1 MRILKI
7 ASTVIALFI
16 STSTSAIT
24 YNFYQDG
31 YTDGAFVSGTFE
43 LEDYDLDGQLSSFEG
58 ELIDF
63 SMAFSGNSLVNAFSI
78 SHIETNNNEVVY
90 NLYDLGDFL
99 GDDTYTYYSSDEQIA
114 ATTGAGLLYG
124 AGAALGGLCLSGLE
138 CGIVNND
145 GAGDYTYE
153 MVVVSS
159 VPVPAAVWLFG
170 SGLVGL
176 IGVARRKAKC
186 SIS

>member
-7 ASTVIALFI
+7 LSTVIALFI
-16 STSTSAIT
+16 STSTNAIT
-24 YNFYQDG
+24 YNFYQGG

-43 LEDYDLDGQLSSFEG
+43 LEDYDLDEQLSSFEG

-63 SMAFSGNSLVNAFSI
+63 SMTFSGNSLVNAFSI

-90 NLYDLGDFL
+90 NQIGDFL
-99 GDDTYTYYSSDEQIA
+99 GDDAYTYYSRNEQIA
-114 ATTGAGLLYG
+114 ATTSAGLLYG
-124 AGAALGGLCLSGLE
+124 AGAALGGTCLSYME
-138 CGIVNND
+138 CGVVSISD
-145 GAGDYTYE
+145 AFDFTYE

-170 SGLVGL
+170 SGLIGLVGF
-176 IGVARRKAKC
+176 AKRKRN
-186 SIS
+186 

>member
-7 ASTVIALFI
+7 LSTVIALFI

-24 YNFYQDG
+24 YNFYQGG

-63 SMAFSGNSLVNAFSI
+63 SMTFSGNSLVNAFSI

-90 NLYDLGDFL
+90 NPYDDLENFL
-99 GDDTYTYYSSDEQIA
+99 GDDVYQYYSTDEQIV

-124 AGAALGGLCLSGLE
+124 AGAALGGSCLSGME
-138 CGIVNND
+138 CGVVNIFEAFD
-145 GAGDYTYE
+145 FTDE

-170 SGLVGL
+170 SGLLGL
-176 IGVARRKAKC
+176 IGVARRK
-186 SIS
+186 I

>member
-7 ASTVIALFI
+7 LSTVIALFI

-24 YNFYQDG
+24 YNFYQGG

-90 NLYDLGDFL
+90 NPYDDLENFL
-99 GDDTYTYYSSDEQIA
+99 GDDYYSNDEQIY
-114 ATTGAGLLYG
+114 ATTATGLLYG
-124 AGAALGGLCLSGLE
+124 AGAALGGSCLSGME
-138 CGIVNND
+138 CGAIHD
-145 GAGDYTYE
+145 GGAFDYTNE
-153 MVVVSS
+153 MAVVSS

-170 SGLVGL
+170 SGLLGL
-176 IGVARRKAKC
+176 IGVARRK
-186 SIS
+186 I